1 MIKERKKEKKVTME
15 SNEKVEETLETI
27 GSTGVIFWK
36 VYKLFFYD
44 VSDNTKKGG
53 AGNGGCT
60 TGRTTASVNR
70 LTEVVTRLS

>member
-1 MIKERKKEKKVTME
+1 ME

-44 VSDNTKKGG
+44 VSDNTKKGVLVMVAAPPG
-53 AGNGGCT
+53 
-60 TGRTTASVNR
+60 VQPPR
-70 LTEVVTRLS
+70 LID